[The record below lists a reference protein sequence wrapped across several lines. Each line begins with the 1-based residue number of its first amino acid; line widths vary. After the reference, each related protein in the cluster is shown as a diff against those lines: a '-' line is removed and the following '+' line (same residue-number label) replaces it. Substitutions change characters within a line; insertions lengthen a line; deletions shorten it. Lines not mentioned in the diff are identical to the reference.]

1 MDLILKEMEEK
12 NADGVDFIPIW
23 FDASLPPIYKSYT
36 KQEWINSNR
45 SYPKTNRI
53 YWRIENGKKIYC
65 DGRYATLKGIP
76 IYDFKEIDFNMK
88 EGN

>member
-1 MDLILKEMEEK
+1 MDFILKEMEER
-12 NADGVDFIPIW
+12 NANGVDFVPIW

-36 KQEWINSNR
+36 KQEWIDSDG
-45 SYPKTNRI
+45 SYPKTNRM

-65 DGRYATLKGIP
+65 DGRYAPLKGIP
-76 IYDFKEIDFNMK
+76 VYDFKEIDFNMK